1 MKSHF
6 RLCGHVKFQFIH
18 IIFLHFIILIS
29 LPLFSFTQY
38 DLAAQVH
45 AEDNLSESDINRF
58 PVTAIDKTGN
68 ESGYPSDII
77 KTIPTVPDYSLTL
90 NKTGSGTGTITG
102 TEINCGTTC
111 SGSYP
116 GGTVIELTADP
127 DTGSSF
133 AGWSGGRCEGTA
145 TCRVVLDAATTVTAR
160 FDKVY
165 TIRTIAD
172 NNGTITTDGPGS
184 LNQASDHTVTI
195 GVLAVTPENSLTIRI
210 IPNPGYHLADLR
222 VDGISVGIAGTYTFV
237 KVTSDHTITASFT
250 PDY

>member
-1 MKSHF
+1 
-6 RLCGHVKFQFIH
+6 
-18 IIFLHFIILIS
+18 
-29 LPLFSFTQY
+29 LPLFSFAQNVF
-38 DLAAQVH
+38 AAQVN
-45 AEDNLSESDINRF
+45 AEDNLSEGDINRF
-58 PVTAIDKTGN
+58 PVTAVDKTEN
-68 ESGYPSDII
+68 ESGHSSDII
-77 KTIPTVPDYSLTL
+77 KTIPTPLDYSLTL
-90 NKTGSGTGTITG
+90 NKTGSGTGTVTG

-116 GGTVIELTADP
+116 RGTVIELTADP

-145 TCRVVLDAATTVTAR
+145 PCRVVLDAATTVTAR
-160 FDKVY
+160 FDKAY
-165 TIRTIAD
+165 TIKAIAD
-172 NNGTITTDGPGS
+172 NNGTITPDGPGS
-184 LNQASDHTVTI
+184 LNQASDRTVTI
-195 GVLAVTPENSLTIRI
+195 SVLTVTPESSLTFRI